1 MRNRLTLLSSALT
14 LVALNGALGACGGS
28 SGGGSGSSD
37 VGASDGTLPSDTET
51 PADDIESPIDVQ
63 DDVTATDGAELPDVT
78 VDDTDGSDGVLTPD
92 LVQPDLVPVDVPPVP
107 DVEAD
112 FGDCSPAGGPRNIY
126 DLQNPD
132 CPDHISPEPTT
143 NPGVP
148 ITLEGV
154 IVTGRFS
161 DTFFVQEPKGGP
173 YSGLTIFSHGVP
185 TDELE
190 PGTIITVE
198 GNYTEY
204 FDNTQLYLT
213 SFEVTG
219 KTAAPEPWVP
229 GHPSH
234 LATESPI
241 AELFEGV
248 LVRVEDVKTI
258 HTKPDC
264 PEEYGEFA
272 VTGNLRIDDMGV
284 KWKAHLGDEFASIT
298 GPLYYGFG
306 NFKIEPRTDADLVVT
321 KEGGATAISKC
332 IASECQV
339 QASNPGTKAVVIT
352 EVMADA
358 VGDDTGQEWIELY
371 NKGNTAVDISGWEL
385 RDCGSQAWPIAFG
398 SLVIQ
403 PGKYLVLGYSS
414 SPSMNGGAPVDVAYG
429 TAFYLPNTLGS
440 VLLFDGSGP
449 QAQLVDQ
456 TRYSR
461 FDPWTTFKVGKS
473 LERVSATADGTLP
486 ESWETGTKEYGT
498 AGNLGTPGA
507 KNSAF

>member
-1 MRNRLTLLSSALT
+1 MRNRLPLLQSAFS
-14 LVALNGALGACGGS
+14 LVALGGFIVGCGS
-28 SGGGSGSSD
+28 TSGGGESKASG
-37 VGASDGTLPSDTET
+37 GTDGTVLSDTAAPLEDAVT
-51 PADDIESPIDVQ
+51 PLDVEDDLLAADVAELV
-63 DDVTATDGAELPDVT
+63 DVTTEDA
-78 VDDTDGSDGVLTPD
+78 DGSDGVLTPD
-92 LVQPDLVPVDVPPVP
+92 LVQPDLVPADVPPVP
-107 DVEAD
+107 DVQAE
-112 FGDCSPAGGPRNIY
+112 FGDCSPSGGPRNIY

-132 CPDHISPEPTT
+132 CPDHISPEPTA

-161 DTFFVQEPKGGP
+161 DTFFVQEVNGGP
-173 YSGLTIFSHGVP
+173 YSGIAVFSHGMP
-185 TDELE
+185 TDDLE
-190 PGTIITVE
+190 PGTIITVD

-204 FDNTQLYLT
+204 FDNSQLYLT
-213 SFEVTG
+213 SFEITG
-219 KTAAPEPWVP
+219 KTAAPEPWIP
-229 GHPSH
+229 EHPSH
-234 LATESPI
+234 LATESPV

-248 LVRVEDVKTI
+248 LVRVEEVKTI

-284 KWKAHLGDEFASIT
+284 KWKAHLGDEFTSIT
-298 GPLYYGFG
+298 GPLHYAFG
-306 NFKIEPRTDADLVVT
+306 NFKIEPRTDTDLIVT

-371 NKGNTAVDISGWEL
+371 NSGSSTVDISGWEL
-385 RDCGSQAWPIAFG
+385 RDCGSQVWPIVG
-398 SLVIQ
+398 GGLVIA
-403 PGKYLVLGYSS
+403 PGKYLVLGYAS

-440 VLLFDGSGP
+440 VLLFDGTGP
-449 QAQLVDQ
+449 QATLVDQ

-461 FDPWTTFKVGKS
+461 FEPWTVFKVGKS
-473 LERVSATADGTLP
+473 IERVSATADGTLP
-486 ESWETGTKEYGT
+486 ASWKTGTKEYGT

-507 KNSAF
+507 KNSAL